1 MRRRFNQDLL
11 PAGWKPKRFS
21 KIFCPISFGAWVK
34 MTQEKYDVNTV
45 RMEWAGFNPGTLTRW
60 RQGKQKRKPNYSM
73 IVKFCECIQKES
85 TQKNILEKLI
95 IEAEQN
101 MYEQ

>member
-1 MRRRFNQDLL
+1 MRRQFNQDLL
-11 PAGWKPKRFS
+11 PTSWNPKRFS
-21 KIFCPISFGAWVK
+21 KKFCPIRFGAWVK

-45 RMEWAGFNPGTLTRW
+45 AMELAGFNPGTLTRW
-60 RQGKQKRKPNYSM
+60 RKGKQSRKPNYSM
-73 IVKFCECIQKES
+73 IVKFSQCIQKES
-85 TQKNILEKLI
+85 SQKDILEKLI